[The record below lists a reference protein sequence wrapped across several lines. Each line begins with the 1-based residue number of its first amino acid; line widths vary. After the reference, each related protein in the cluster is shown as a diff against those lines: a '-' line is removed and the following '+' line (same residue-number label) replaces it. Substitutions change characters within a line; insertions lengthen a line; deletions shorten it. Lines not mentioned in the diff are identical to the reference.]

1 LAKTDEQKFAEVM
14 RKLLSDLSVIAEL
27 LVPFMPETSEKIK
40 TALETKHAEPLF
52 QRIK

>member
-1 LAKTDEQKFAEVM
+1 VIE
-14 RKLLSDLSVIAEL
+14 RLLKDLLVIAEL

-40 TALETKHAEPLF
+40 AVLESKKAEPLF